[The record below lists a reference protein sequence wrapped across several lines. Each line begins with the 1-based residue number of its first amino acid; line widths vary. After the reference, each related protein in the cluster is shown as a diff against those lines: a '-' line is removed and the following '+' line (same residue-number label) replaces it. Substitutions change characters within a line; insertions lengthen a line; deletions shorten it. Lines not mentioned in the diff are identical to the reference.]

1 VLVALSHI
9 HLRSLAPTKRP
20 SSPFSPSAAR
30 TRPHWEGTT
39 SSVCCLRYAPPK
51 TSPRLHPRLFLLL
64 LHHPLR
70 CHCSLAHF
78 RLRPKTHFLSSPSSI
93 RQSAPLSL
101 TAIAAAVIAPAINS
115 LPTSTHFPPSPHL
128 APRRLFDSSSVRA
141 LHSSPDITQHLHANH
156 RTARLIRS
164 PATDQHREGIQ

>member
-1 VLVALSHI
+1 MLVPLSHI

-30 TRPHWEGTT
+30 TRPHWESTT
-39 SSVCCLRYAPPK
+39 SSVCCLRYASPK
-51 TSPRLHPRLFLLL
+51 TSPRFHPRLFL
-64 LHHPLR
+64 HHRHPLR
-70 CHCSLAHF
+70 CHCLLAHF

-115 LPTSTHFPPSPHL
+115 LPTSTPFPPSPHL
-128 APRRLFDSSSVRA
+128 APHRLFDSSSVRA
-141 LHSSPDITQHLHANH
+141 LHSSHDITQHLHANH

-164 PATDQHREGIQ
+164 PTTDQHRDGIQ